1 MPTPTPSAYEL
12 DRNQRRDADRRERQ
26 QKRLV
31 GGFRQRVEKAISLNR
46 AAVSLEKTNENY
58 DQDKDGLQQRAAAD
72 RAAWW
77 SMLVFSAAVFLYV
90 IGEFFASGDV
100 AEWLA
105 HQIAPLFV
113 DAHGADAPAST
124 PIWLRRTA
132 GAGFVAVML
141 GVTLVLK
148 YVTTHYAHRLS
159 ARRERVAAGDA
170 ATYRGLTFGIW
181 LNHGAKAAYIAAVAV
196 LYVWLFGF
204 AQERAA
210 FTAAIAAE
218 QKAVEALDLGIK
230 IEGGEVQTSG
240 TGTAPVASDGN
251 KDAVGHK
258 LAYATGVIYVC
269 LWLLH
274 GLVLL
279 LPTEGFGREL
289 PFAHYKRGAAG
300 RTVESLRE
308 SEERTL
314 RDILERIHRAE
325 GGEREVLIREAQPVR
340 KRLIEA
346 AGGNPDSGNPP
357 SAAPT
362 QPTAPP
368 DEPEDGSAGPVP
380 FPNPTDPSGPRP
392 SGASV
397 PAADDVY
404 EAIFGS
410 RAA

>member
-12 DRNQRRDADRRERQ
+12 DRNQRRDADRRGKR
-26 QKRLV
+26 QKRLIAQ
-31 GGFRQRVEKAISLNR
+31 FRKWVEKAISLNR
-46 AAVSLEKTNENY
+46 AAQTLEKTNEAY
-58 DQDKDGLQQRAAAD
+58 DQDKDGLQHRAASD

-77 SMLVFSAAVFLYV
+77 SMCVFTGAVLLYV

-113 DAHGADAPAST
+113 DSNGADAST

-132 GAGFVAVML
+132 GIGFVTVML
-141 GVTLVLK
+141 GVTLLLK
-148 YVTTHYAHRLS
+148 FVTTHYVHRLS

-218 QKAVEALDLGIK
+218 QKAVESLDLGIK

-314 RDILERIHRAE
+314 RDILERINRAE
-325 GGEREVLIREAQPVR
+325 GGEREVLVRAAQPVR

-380 FPNPTDPSGPRP
+380 FPNPTDPSGLRP

-397 PAADDVY
+397 PASDDVY